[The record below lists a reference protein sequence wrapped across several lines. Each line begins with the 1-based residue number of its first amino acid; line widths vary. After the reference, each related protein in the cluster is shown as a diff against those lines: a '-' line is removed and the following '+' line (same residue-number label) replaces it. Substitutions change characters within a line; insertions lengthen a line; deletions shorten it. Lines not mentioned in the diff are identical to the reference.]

1 MRAATLNA
9 MLQFLVIYRFVN
21 SAQSISSPQQS
32 QILEWNLNNSNKNK
46 NKNKNKELWTSTPI
60 LYTNNEIYKTYFMNP
75 PKYNKNT
82 INPPKFPLK

>member
-1 MRAATLNA
+1 MTWQLMWRNVRAATLNA

-46 NKNKNKELWTSTPI
+46 NKNKELWS
-60 LYTNNEIYKTYFMNP
+60 LNTNFIYQ
-75 PKYNKNT
+75 
-82 INPPKFPLK
+82 